1 MWSYEKQRRF
11 DKKGNR
17 WHFVHHYS
25 FKVGVPFDEQPS
37 EIYFRDDGR
46 TTFGVLRFER
56 RKDNP
61 YRNYETMVNKI
72 MNNEKFRESLIAPET
87 KEVWSKNWK

>member
-1 MWSYEKQRRF
+1 MWYEEQRRF
-11 DKKGNR
+11 DNKGNR
-17 WHFVHHYS
+17 WHFVHHYQ
-25 FKVGVPFDEQPS
+25 FEAGLPFDEQPS
-37 EIYFRDDGR
+37 ELYFRDDAR
-46 TTFGVLRFER
+46 TVFGMLRFER

-72 MNNEKFRESLIAPET
+72 MNNKKFRNTLLAPET

>member
-1 MWSYEKQRRF
+1 M
-11 DKKGNR
+11 
-17 WHFVHHYS
+17 
-25 FKVGVPFDEQPS
+25 
-37 EIYFRDDGR
+37 
-46 TTFGVLRFER
+46 LRFER

-72 MNNEKFRESLIAPET
+72 MNNKKFRNTLVAPET